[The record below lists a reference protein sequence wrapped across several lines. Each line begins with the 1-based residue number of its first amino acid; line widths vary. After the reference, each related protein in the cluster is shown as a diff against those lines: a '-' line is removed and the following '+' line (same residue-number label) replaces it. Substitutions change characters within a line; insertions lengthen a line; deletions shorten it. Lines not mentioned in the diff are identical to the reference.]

1 MRLSSNDVR
10 SLLPQDYPFIFVDS
24 VLNYEIHD
32 HITCLKNV
40 SFNEWFF
47 PGHFPDNPIF
57 PGVLLIEGM
66 AQSIILLYKLS
77 FCETEDA
84 NQKTFL
90 LTGIKKARF
99 LDKVKPGDQI
109 VYKCKFLRIID
120 NAIFAETEAKV
131 GDKVIAKAELNCFV
145 SD

>member
-1 MRLSSNDVR
+1 MRLGSNEVR

-24 VLNYEIHD
+24 VLDYEVND

-66 AQSIILLYKLS
+66 AQSLILLHKLS
-77 FCETEDA
+77 ISKTEDSE
-84 NQKTFL
+84 KKIFL
-90 LTGIKKARF
+90 FTGIKKARF

-109 VYKCKFLRIID
+109 IYTCKFIRVIE
-120 NAIFAETEAKV
+120 NAIFAEAEAMV
-131 GDKVIAKAELNCFV
+131 GDKVVAKAELNGCF

>member
-10 SLLPQDYPFIFVDS
+10 SLLPQQYPFIFVDS
-24 VLNYEIHD
+24 VLNYETHD

-47 PGHFPDNPIF
+47 PGHFPNNSIF

-66 AQSIILLYKLS
+66 CQSIILLYKLS
-77 FCETEDA
+77 IS
-84 NQKTFL
+84 KTGDVEKNFL
-90 LTGIKKARF
+90 FTGIKKARF
-99 LDKVKPGDQI
+99 LDIVKPGDQVI
-109 VYKCKFLRIID
+109 YKCKFVKIIEQ
-120 NAIFAETEAKV
+120 AIFAEAEALV
-131 GDKVIAKAELNCFV
+131 GDKVIAKAELNGRF